1 MPALGRAQ
9 HRVVMGTV
17 GLLQVPIGLPHGGD
31 AMQGQLLDQT
41 ILVVAKARSLR
52 RRAWGE

>member
-9 HRVVMGTV
+9 LRVVMGTV

-31 AMQGQLLDQT
+31 AMQGQLLEQT
-41 ILVVAKARSLR
+41 ILVGAKGPFTAPTCLR
-52 RRAWGE
+52 